1 MKRVIFPAA
10 LLVVLGAAVLGG
22 AQGIQGIREDTVSY
36 FDPAAKKEVPV
47 SGHIDSEGP
56 GGIRLKT
63 AKGVKDFAPLEVR
76 SVIYKNTKVGG
87 VEFRKPDSKI
97 SQALRATKAA
107 ERLGHLEEALQAAKE
122 LDPKFKTEPSI
133 HRYFQWKMAE
143 VLVLQSKD
151 DPSKLDAALAA
162 LSAYKTDFTDG
173 WEIVPCLK
181 LLAKML
187 EDKGDAEG
195 ASKAYADLAAVPNLP
210 KEMKQESEIQGVRLL
225 LRVRK
230 FADAE
235 GRLKTMQA
243 ALAKD
248 DPQRAF
254 VDVCLVQSQ
263 MAQGNLD
270 GAEPQLQAALRT
282 ATEAS
287 VRGLAH
293 SLLGDYYERKNQLE
307 EAFWQY
313 LRVDVLYNQDKEE
326 HAKALFHL
334 ATLFDKVKKDP
345 FRAEECLT
353 RLRSPAFAGTA
364 YGRQV
369 SEEKK

>member
-10 LLVVLGAAVLGG
+10 LLVVLAASVPAR
-22 AQGIQGIREDTVSY
+22 AQIREDTVSY
-36 FDPAAKKEVPV
+36 FDPAAKKELDVI
-47 SGHIDSEGP
+47 GHIDSEGP

-63 AKGVKDFAPLEVR
+63 AKGIKDFAPLEVR
-76 SVIYKNTKVGG
+76 SVIYQTAKVLA
-87 VEFRKPDSKI
+87 VDFRRPQGRI
-97 SQALRATKAA
+97 ALALRETKADK
-107 ERLGHLEEALQAAKE
+107 RLDLLDEALRGFKD
-122 LDPKFKTEPSI
+122 LDLQLKTEASI
-133 HRYFQWKMAE
+133 HRYLQWKMAE

-151 DPSKLDAALAA
+151 DPKKLDDALAA

-181 LLAKML
+181 LLAQML
-187 EDKGDAEG
+187 EEKGDAEG

-235 GRLKTMQA
+235 GRLKAMQA

-248 DPQRAF
+248 DPQRTF

-293 SLLGDYYERKNQLE
+293 NLLGDYYERKNQLE

-364 YGRQV
+364 YQRQV